1 MTDDLHWRRDCDH
14 LAAYFM
20 SRRTS
25 AERIVSLLTWA
36 LATSARS
43 LSESDEQTA
52 AAIAHLAGQ
61 MERMAGLPPATRQ

>member
-1 MTDDLHWRRDCDH
+1 MNDELNWRRDCDH

-25 AERIVSLLTWA
+25 PERVVSLMVWG
-36 LATSARS
+36 LATSARA

-61 MERMAGLPPATRQ
+61 MERMAGLQPATRQ